1 MFGVTSALWLQ
12 NKVKEQIRECEEVL
26 AKCGDTVSDEK
37 TTLTKLISEFSDT
50 FSSMLEAGYLDIKA
64 PKL

>member
-1 MFGVTSALWLQ
+1 M
-12 NKVKEQIRECEEVL
+12 KEQIRECEEML
-26 AKCGDTVSDEK
+26 AKCGDTIADEK

-50 FSSMLEAGYLDIKA
+50 FSSMLEAGFLDIKA